1 MHELLYRCTKFS
13 GRPPRDV
20 PDEESD
26 MPHIDPTTTWS
37 VFTKPWREPRI
48 GDLGEL
54 VATMGFDAVEL
65 PVRPGYQVTPDDV
78 STALP
83 TAVRELARAGVAVS
97 SIASGTDEATFA
109 ACAEAGVPLIRIMVP
124 IGSGGYAATGADIR
138 RTLAGLSER
147 AERHGVR
154 VAIQP
159 HYDDYIADSSELF
172 ALLQDV
178 DPRFVAAIWD
188 AAHDALARKRP
199 EHGLEL
205 LWPWLGMVNLKS
217 AYYERVSSQGDP
229 AWEPVFTDARS
240 GMAEWGRAIS
250 YLVEHAFAGAI
261 CLTAEYTDESDL
273 VAKVTR
279 DLEYARSLR
288 TAAQGVAGALR

>member
-1 MHELLYRCTKFS
+1 
-13 GRPPRDV
+13 
-20 PDEESD
+20 
-26 MPHIDPTTTWS
+26 MPHADPTTTTWS

-48 GDLGEL
+48 GALGEL
-54 VATMGFDAVEL
+54 VADMGFDAVEL

-78 STALP
+78 TTALP
-83 TAVRELARAGVAVS
+83 AAVRELARAGIAVT

-109 ACAEAGVPLIRIMVP
+109 ACADAGVPFIRIMVP
-124 IGSGGYAATGADIR
+124 IGSGGYAATGAEMR

-154 VAIQP
+154 VAVQP

-178 DPRFVAAIWD
+178 DARFVVAIWD

-199 EHGLEL
+199 EHGLER

-217 AYYERVSSQGDP
+217 AYYERVDDRASAQGDP
-229 AWEPVFTDARS
+229 VWEPVFTDARS
-240 GMAEWGRAIS
+240 GMAEWGRAIR
-250 YLVEHAFAGAI
+250 YLVEREFAGPI

-279 DLEYARSLR
+279 DLVYARSLQV
-288 TAAQGVAGALR
+288 AAQGVVGAVR

>member
-1 MHELLYRCTKFS
+1 
-13 GRPPRDV
+13 
-20 PDEESD
+20 
-26 MPHIDPTTTWS
+26 MPHDDPKTTWS

-48 GDLGEL
+48 GALGEQ
-54 VATMGFDAVEL
+54 VAAMGFDAVEL

-83 TAVRELARAGVAVS
+83 AAVRELARAGIAVT

-109 ACAEAGVPLIRIMVP
+109 ACADAGVPFIRIMVP
-124 IGSGGYAATGADIR
+124 IGSGGYAATGAEIR

-154 VAIQP
+154 VAVQP

-199 EHGLEL
+199 EHGLEQ

-217 AYYERVSSQGDP
+217 AYYARADDPASSHGDP
-229 AWEPVFTDARS
+229 VWEPVFTDARS
-240 GMAEWGRAIS
+240 GMAEWGRAIR
-250 YLVEHAFAGAI
+250 YLVQREFAGPI

-273 VAKVTR
+273 VTKVTR
-279 DLEYARSLR
+279 DLEYARSLYV
-288 TAAQGVAGALR
+288 AAQDVVGAVR

>member
-1 MHELLYRCTKFS
+1 
-13 GRPPRDV
+13 
-20 PDEESD
+20 
-26 MPHIDPTTTWS
+26 MPHRDPPTTWS
-37 VFTKPWREPRI
+37 VFTKPWREPRF
-48 GDLGEL
+48 GALGEL
-54 VATMGFDAVEL
+54 VAAMGFNAVEL

-83 TAVRELARAGVAVS
+83 AAVRELARAGVAVA

-109 ACAEAGVPLIRIMVP
+109 ACGDAGVPLIRIMVP
-124 IGSGGYAATGADIR
+124 IGSGGYAATGAEMR
-138 RTLAGLSER
+138 RTLAGLSDR

-217 AYYERVSSQGDP
+217 AYYERVDDPASSQGDP
-229 AWEPVFTDARS
+229 VWEPVFTDARS
-240 GMAEWGRAIS
+240 GMAEWCGAIG
-250 YLVEHAFAGAI
+250 YLVEREFAGPI

-273 VAKVTR
+273 VAKVTQ

-288 TAAQGVAGALR
+288 TAAHGVAGAVR

>member
-1 MHELLYRCTKFS
+1 
-13 GRPPRDV
+13 
-20 PDEESD
+20 
-26 MPHIDPTTTWS
+26 MPHHDSTTTWS
-37 VFTKPWREPRI
+37 VFTKPWREPQV
-48 GDLGEL
+48 GALGEL

-65 PVRPGYQVTPDDV
+65 PVRPAYQVTPDEV

-83 TAVRELARAGVAVS
+83 AAVRELARAGVAVT

-109 ACAEAGVPLIRIMVP
+109 ACADAGVPFIRIMVP
-124 IGSGGYAATGADIR
+124 IGSGGYAATGAEIR

-154 VAIQP
+154 VAVQP

-172 ALLQDV
+172 ALLHDV

-188 AAHDALARKRP
+188 AAHDGLARKRP

-217 AYYERVSSQGDP
+217 AYYARVDDPASSQGDP
-229 AWEPVFTDARS
+229 VWEPVFTDARS
-240 GMAEWGRAIS
+240 GMAEWGRAIR
-250 YLVEHAFAGAI
+250 YLAGREFAGPI

-288 TAAQGVAGALR
+288 VAAQDVVGAVR

>member
-1 MHELLYRCTKFS
+1 
-13 GRPPRDV
+13 
-20 PDEESD
+20 
-26 MPHIDPTTTWS
+26 MPHHDSTTTWS
-37 VFTKPWREPRI
+37 VFTKPWREPQV
-48 GDLGEL
+48 GALGEL
-54 VATMGFDAVEL
+54 VATLGFDAVEL
-65 PVRPGYQVTPDDV
+65 PVRPGYLVTPVVV
-78 STALP
+78 STARP
-83 TAVRELARAGVAVS
+83 AAGRELARAGVAVT

-109 ACAEAGVPLIRIMVP
+109 ACADAGVPFIRIMVP
-124 IGSGGYAATGADIR
+124 IGSGGYAATGAEIG

-154 VAIQP
+154 VAVQP

-172 ALLQDV
+172 ALLHDV

-188 AAHDALARKRP
+188 AAHDGLARKRP

-217 AYYERVSSQGDP
+217 AYYARVDDPASSQGDP
-229 AWEPVFTDARS
+229 VWEPVFTDARS
-240 GMAEWGRAIS
+240 GMAEWGRAIR
-250 YLVEHAFAGAI
+250 YLAGREFAGPI

-288 TAAQGVAGALR
+288 VAAQDGVGAVR